1 MQCYP
6 MIQTRLIVESAYCVL
21 LAVLVNFIWIRYTF
35 KFQTKTESIV
45 LLYIF
50 MRFSKTRAGR
60 VLTLLENVLL
70 CTFMNPGASPS
81 LDFSEVKGSKSLF
94 RWVDLLRP
102 IMPLHCDRL
111 EAERQSGQNKDKG
124 GIKEENRT
132 QLQHLYNLPY
142 LTPEH

>member
-1 MQCYP
+1 MAANEANEP
-6 MIQTRLIVESAYCVL
+6 YCWVQRP
-21 LAVLVNFIWIRYTF
+21 VHHPQFVPFWIGHSF
-35 KFQTKTESIV
+35 KFPQIERETRSYSY
-45 LLYIF
+45 LYIF
-50 MRFSKTRAGR
+50 MRYFKTRAGR
-60 VLTLLENVLL
+60 GINTSGKCAHLWTPEL
-70 CTFMNPGASPS
+70 PPAWISR
-81 LDFSEVKGSKSLF
+81 EVKGSKSLF

-102 IMPLHCDRL
+102 IMLLHCDRL

>member
-6 MIQTRLIVESAYCVL
+6 MIQTRFIVESAYCISFTVRL
-21 LAVLVNFIWIRYTF
+21 HFIWIRHTF
-35 KFQTKTESIV
+35 KFQKENWIHSF
-45 LLYIF
+45 LYIF
-50 MRFSKTRAGR
+50 MRFSRQEQVE
-60 VLTLLENVLL
+60 VLTPQENVHFY
-70 CTFMNPGASPS
+70 TFMNPGASPS
-81 LDFSEVKGSKSLF
+81 PDFSEVKGSKSLF

-102 IMPLHCDRL
+102 IMPLHCDRV

>member
-1 MQCYP
+1 
-6 MIQTRLIVESAYCVL
+6 
-21 LAVLVNFIWIRYTF
+21 
-35 KFQTKTESIV
+35 
-45 LLYIF
+45 
-50 MRFSKTRAGR
+50 MRFSRQEQVE
-60 VLTLLENVLL
+60 VLTPQENVHFH
-70 CTFMNPGASPS
+70 TFMNPGASPS